1 MTMKRTKAIIPGS
14 FDPIT
19 LGHLDIIE
27 RASELFDSVT
37 VLIGVNNEKK
47 CLYSVDERVSIIEN
61 AVSSFPIVV
70 VDTWEGLTIE
80 YLKKY
85 SMSTIV
91 RGVRN
96 STDFELENQLAQVN
110 KKLYPECE
118 TVLLA
123 TDPQYA
129 TISST
134 IIRDLLKN
142 GHSVADFVPSIIIPQ
157 L

>member
-1 MTMKRTKAIIPGS
+1 MKRTKAIIPGS